1 MMRRWAVFNLGLTQ
15 LISWGVTYYL
25 IGAFGNLI
33 VADTGWSREA
43 VYGGYSLALLVMGLS
58 SAPIGALI
66 DRRGGRSVMIGGA
79 WLNALGCLLLALG
92 GNLALYFTA
101 WFMLGLGMRMSLYD
115 AAFATLARLLGS
127 DARRPISQITLLGG
141 LASTVFWPIGSALAE
156 TLGWRG
162 AVFAYAAIS
171 LLAVPLLTTLPV
183 ASRPTMPSSRSSSG
197 RIQTPR
203 RKVWAA
209 GLFALIVTLANFLNS
224 GMSAHMIAMMVG
236 LGLSASTAIM
246 AASFRGVGQS
256 AARLCEVMFGARVD
270 PVALNL
276 FATLVL
282 LVSFVAGFL
291 AMSTWQAALVFA
303 FMYGAGNGL
312 LTITRGTV
320 PLILFDPASY
330 GRFVGTLVAPS
341 FLLSATAPIAY
352 AATITRYG
360 EAGALLLSAAVAT
373 VGAFAAL
380 ALFVLSQ
387 VRAP

>member
-1 MMRRWAVFNLGLTQ
+1 MMRPWTVFNLGLTQ

-33 VADTGWSREA
+33 IEDTGWSREA

-58 SAPIGALI
+58 SAPVGALI
-66 DRRGGRSVMIGGA
+66 DRRGGRPVMIGGA

-101 WFMLGLGMRMSLYD
+101 WIMLGLGMRMSLYD
-115 AAFATLARLLGS
+115 AAFATLARLLGH
-127 DARRPISQITLLGG
+127 DARRPMSQITLLGG

-162 AVFAYAAIS
+162 AVFAYAALS
-171 LLAVPLLTTLPV
+171 LLAIPLLITLPV
-183 ASRPTMPSSRSSSG
+183 AARPIMSSSRCSTG
-197 RIQTPR
+197 RVETARQ
-203 RKVWAA
+203 KVWAA

-236 LGLSASTAIM
+236 LGLNATTAIM
-246 AASFRGVGQS
+246 AASFRGIGQS
-256 AARLCEVMFGARVD
+256 VARLCEVLFGARVD
-270 PVALNL
+270 PIALNL
-276 FATLVL
+276 FATVVL

-291 AMSTWQAALVFA
+291 AVSTWQAAVVFA

-330 GRFVGTLVAPS
+330 GRLVGKLVAPS

-380 ALFVLSQ
+380 ALFVLGH

>member
-1 MMRRWAVFNLGLTQ
+1 MMRPWAVFNLGLTQ

-33 VADTGWSREA
+33 VEDTGWSRET

-66 DRRGGRSVMIGGA
+66 DRTGGRSVMIGGA

-92 GNLALYFTA
+92 DNLAFYFTA
-101 WFMLGLGMRMSLYD
+101 WIMLGLGMRMSLYD

-141 LASTVFWPIGSALAE
+141 LASTAFWPIGSALAE

-162 AVFAYAAIS
+162 AAFTYAAIA
-171 LLAVPLLTTLPV
+171 LLAIPLLITLPV
-183 ASRPTMPSSRSSSG
+183 ASRPIMSSFRSSTG
-197 RIQTPR
+197 RVESARQ
-203 RKVWAA
+203 KVWAA

-236 LGLSASTAIM
+236 LGLSATTAIM
-246 AASFRGVGQS
+246 AASFRGIGQS
-256 AARLCEVMFGARVD
+256 AARLCEVLFGARVD
-270 PVALNL
+270 PIALNL
-276 FATLVL
+276 FATVVL

-291 AMSTWQAALVFA
+291 AVSTWQAALVFA

-330 GRFVGTLVAPS
+330 GRFVGKLVAPS

-380 ALFVLSQ
+380 ALFVLSH
-387 VRAP
+387 VRAR

>member
-1 MMRRWAVFNLGLTQ
+1 MMRPWAVFNLGLTQ

-162 AVFAYAAIS
+162 AVLAYAAIS
-171 LLAVPLLTTLPV
+171 LLAIPLLITLPV
-183 ASRPTMPSSRSSSG
+183 ASRPIRWSSRSSTG
-197 RIQTPR
+197 RIETPR
-203 RKVWAA
+203 RKIWAA

-246 AASFRGVGQS
+246 AASFRGIGQS
-256 AARLCEVMFGARVD
+256 AARLCEVLFGARVD
-270 PVALNL
+270 PIALNL
-276 FATLVL
+276 FATVVL

-291 AMSTWQAALVFA
+291 AVSTWQAALVFA

-360 EAGALLLSAAVAT
+360 DAGALLLSAVVAT

-380 ALFVLSQ
+380 ALFVLSH
-387 VRAP
+387 VRAS

>member
-1 MMRRWAVFNLGLTQ
+1 MMRPWAVFNLGLTQ

-101 WFMLGLGMRMSLYD
+101 WIMLGLGMRMSLYD
-115 AAFATLARLLGS
+115 AAFATLARLLGR

-156 TLGWRG
+156 ILGWRG
-162 AVFAYAAIS
+162 AVFAYAAIA
-171 LLAVPLLTTLPV
+171 LLALPLLITLPV
-183 ASRPTMPSSRSSSG
+183 ASRPIMPSPRPRTG
-197 RIQTPR
+197 RVETPR
-203 RKVWAA
+203 QKVWAA

-236 LGLSASTAIM
+236 LGLSATTAIM
-246 AASFRGVGQS
+246 AASFRGIGQS
-256 AARLCEVMFGARVD
+256 AARLCEVLFGARVD
-270 PVALNL
+270 PIALNL
-276 FATLVL
+276 FATVVL

-291 AMSTWQAALVFA
+291 AVSTWQAALVFA

-373 VGAFAAL
+373 IGAFAAL
-380 ALFVLSQ
+380 ALFVLSRL
-387 VRAP
+387 RAP